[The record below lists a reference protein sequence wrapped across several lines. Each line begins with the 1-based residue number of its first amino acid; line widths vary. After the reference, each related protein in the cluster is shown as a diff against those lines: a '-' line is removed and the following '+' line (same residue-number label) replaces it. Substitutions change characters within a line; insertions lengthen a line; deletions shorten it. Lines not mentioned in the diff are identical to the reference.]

1 MPQIEV
7 PIGQWIEVLVE
18 FLLKVAGRP
27 MEDLAEVLGVVI
39 KAMERFLIETV
50 PPWALTLVFAAM
62 TWRLAGWRSAP
73 LTAAGLWLMHAL
85 GLWPSAMKTLAM
97 VATATTISVLCG
109 LPVGILV
116 AKSDRLRRVVTPV
129 LDFMQTM
136 PSYVY
141 LIPAVMFFGLGAVPG
156 IMATVVFS
164 LPPVIRL
171 TDLGIRQ
178 VPKDLVEAS
187 NAFGATVWQTLWR
200 LEIPTALPTVMAG
213 VNQCIMLALSMV
225 VIAAMIGAGGLGAD
239 VLRGITRME
248 IGRGFESGLAVVIL
262 AMILDRMTQNLG
274 RPRHRRETS

>member
-1 MPQIEV
+1 MPQINI
-7 PIGQWIEVLVE
+7 PIGTWVEALVE
-18 FLLKVAGRP
+18 FLLRVLGRP
-27 MEDLAEVLGVVI
+27 MQELAEGLTVLI
-39 KAMERFLIETV
+39 KGLERFLIVTA
-50 PPWALTLVFAAM
+50 PAWALILVFGAVA
-62 TWRLAGWRSAP
+62 WRLAGWRTS
-73 LTAAGLWLMHAL
+73 LFTILGLWLMHSME
-85 GLWPSAMKTLAM
+85 LWPSAMKTLTL
-97 VATATTISVLCG
+97 VAIATSLAVMGG
-109 LPVGILV
+109 LPIGILV
-116 AKSDRLRRVVTPV
+116 AKSDSLKRFVAPI

-136 PSYVY
+136 PGYVY

-178 VPKDLVEAS
+178 VPAELLEAS
-187 NAFGATVWQTLWR
+187 NAFGATTWQTLR
-200 LEIPTALPTVMAG
+200 QLEFPTALPTIMAG

-262 AMILDRMTQNLG
+262 AMILDRLTQNLG
-274 RPRHRRETS
+274 RLKHRHGSS

>member
-7 PIGQWIEVLVE
+7 PVGRWVEALVDL
-18 FLLKVAGRP
+18 LLKLAGSP
-27 MEDLAEVLGVVI
+27 MHDLAEGLGVLI
-39 KAMERFLIETV
+39 KAMERFLSGV
-50 PPWALTLVFAAM
+50 LPPWALMAAFAALA
-62 TWRLAGWRSAP
+62 WRLAGWRSAP
-73 LTAAGLWLMHAL
+73 LTVAGLWLMHSM
-85 GLWPSAMKTLAM
+85 GLWNSAMKTLAM
-97 VATATTISVLCG
+97 VTTATTLSVLCG
-109 LPVGILV
+109 LPLGILV

-171 TDLGIRQ
+171 TNLGIRQ
-178 VPKDLVEAS
+178 VPRELVEAS
-187 NAFGATVWQTLWR
+187 NAFGATLWQTLWR
-200 LEIPTALPTVMAG
+200 LEIPTAMPTIMAG

-262 AMILDRMTQNLG
+262 AMILDRLTQNLG
-274 RPRHRRETS
+274 RPRHRGQTS